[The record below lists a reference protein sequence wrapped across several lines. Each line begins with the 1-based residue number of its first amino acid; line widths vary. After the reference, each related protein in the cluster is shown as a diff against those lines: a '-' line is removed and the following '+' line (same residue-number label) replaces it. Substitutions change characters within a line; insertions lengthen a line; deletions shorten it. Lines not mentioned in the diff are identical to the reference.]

1 MVHKTH
7 DVIVVGAGPVGSHTA
22 YLLSKEGLNVGIFE
36 KNSAIGKDVNC
47 TGIISTECFAKF
59 NLSRDIILKP
69 INSIKAFSPSGNCIQ
84 YQSSSPIAYVINRSL
99 FDNKMNDLAVSAGAK
114 TYVNTRVDEILST
127 NGDFRITVKTGEEK
141 REFKSRVGVIANGF
155 ELNTLR
161 NIIKR
166 PRKFLYGIQTDAIMD
181 SVSTIEV
188 YFGNNIAPGSFGW
201 VVPTGEK
208 SAKIGLIT
216 KENPSIFLKKFLQNP
231 LVKKR
236 LQSSDERIKCS
247 LIPYGSTP
255 KSYAERLLIVGEAA
269 GQVKTTTGGG
279 IYFGLLCSAIA
290 ARTIMKAFQSGDF
303 GAKRFKEYETT
314 WRNTVEPEVKAGMKL
329 RNIFSRFS
337 DSQIDFLIDLAK
349 RDGIMPD
356 IKNSNFD
363 WQKDIIL
370 SLSRHLIS
378 KKLFRR

>member
-1 MVHKTH
+1 MMDKTH
-7 DVIVVGAGPVGSHTA
+7 DVIVIGAGPVGSHTA

-36 KNSAIGKDVNC
+36 KNTAIGEDVNC
-47 TGIISTECFAKF
+47 TGLISTECFTKF
-59 NLSRDIILKP
+59 KLSRDIIHKP
-69 INSIKAFSPSGNCIQ
+69 FDSIKAFSPSGNCIQ
-84 YQSSSPIAYVINRSL
+84 YQSSAPIAYVINRSL
-99 FDNKMNDLAVSAGAK
+99 FDNKMNRLAVDAGAT
-114 TYVNTRVDEILST
+114 TYLDMRVDEIVST
-127 NGDFRITVKTGEEK
+127 NGDFRITVKKGKEN
-141 REFKSRVGVIANGF
+141 REFKSKVGVLANGF

-161 NIIKR
+161 DIIKR
-166 PRKFLYGIQTDAIMD
+166 PKKFLYGIQTDAIMD
-181 SVSTIEV
+181 NVSTIEV

-208 SAKIGLIT
+208 STKIGLIT
-216 KENPSIFLKKFLQNP
+216 KENPSSFLKKFLQNP
-231 LVKKR
+231 LIKNR
-236 LQSSDERIKCS
+236 ILSSDEHIKCS
-247 LIPYGSTP
+247 LIPFGSIP

-290 ARTIMKAFQSGDF
+290 ARTIKKAFQRGDF
-303 GAKRFKEYETT
+303 SAKMFKEYETT
-314 WRNTVEPEVKAGMKL
+314 WKKTVEPEVKAGIKL
-329 RNIFSRFS
+329 RNLFSRFS
-337 DSQIDFLIDLAK
+337 DSQIDFLVDLAK
-349 RDGIMPD
+349 RDGILPD

>member
-1 MVHKTH
+1 MVNNTH

-22 YLLSKEGLNVGIFE
+22 YLLSKKGLNVGIFE
-36 KNSAIGKDVNC
+36 KNTAIGKDVNC
-47 TGIISTECFAKF
+47 TGIISTECFTKF

-69 INSIKAFSPSGNCIQ
+69 IDSIKAFSPSGNCIT

-99 FDNKMNDLAVSAGAK
+99 FDNKINNLAVDAGAT
-114 TYVNTRVDEILST
+114 TYLNTRVDEIVST
-127 NGDFRITVKTGEEK
+127 NGDFRITVKSGEEK
-141 REFKSRVGVIANGF
+141 REFNSKVGIVANGF

-161 NIIKR
+161 DSLKK
-166 PRKFLYGIQTDAIMD
+166 PKKFLYGIQTDATMND
-181 SVSTIEV
+181 VSTIEV

-208 SAKIGLIT
+208 STKIGLIT

-236 LQSSDERIKCS
+236 LQAVDERIKCS
-247 LIPYGSTP
+247 LIPYGSIP
-255 KSYAERLLIVGEAA
+255 RSYAERLLIVGEAA

-279 IYFGLLCSAIA
+279 IYFGLLCSVIA
-290 ARTIMKAFQSGDF
+290 ARTIMKAFQYGDF
-303 GAKRFKEYETT
+303 SKKMFMEYETT

-337 DSQIDFLIDLAK
+337 DNQIDFLIDLAK

-378 KKLFRR
+378 KKLFKR

>member
-1 MVHKTH
+1 MNKTH
-7 DVIVVGAGPVGSHTA
+7 DVIVIGAGPVGSHTA
-22 YLLSKEGLNVGIFE
+22 HLLAKKGLNVGIFE
-36 KNSAIGKDVNC
+36 KNTAIGDDVNC
-47 TGIISTECFAKF
+47 TGIISTECFTKF

-69 INSIKAFSPSGNCIQ
+69 IDSIKAFSPSGNCIQ
-84 YQSSSPIAYVINRSL
+84 YKSSSPIAYVINRSL
-99 FDNKMNDLAVSAGAK
+99 FDNKMNNMAVSAGAT
-114 TYVNTRVDEILST
+114 TYLNTRVDEIVST
-127 NGDFRITVKTGEEK
+127 NGDFRISVKTGKEK
-141 REFKSRVGVIANGF
+141 REFKSKVGILANGF

-161 NIIKR
+161 DIIKR
-166 PRKFLYGIQTDAIMD
+166 PNKFFYGIQTDALMD
-181 SVSTIEV
+181 GVNTIEV

-208 SAKIGLIT
+208 STKIGLIT
-216 KENPSIFLKKFLQNP
+216 KENPSIFLKKFLENP

-236 LQSSDERIKCS
+236 LYTSDEHIKCS
-247 LIPYGSTP
+247 LIPYGSIP

-290 ARTIMKAFQSGDF
+290 AQTIMKAFQCGDF
-303 GAKRFKEYETT
+303 SGKTLMEYETN
-314 WRNTVEPEVKAGMKL
+314 WRNTVEPEVKAGMKI
-329 RNIFSRFS
+329 RNLFSRFS
-337 DSQIDFLIDLAK
+337 DSQIDFLVDLAK
-349 RDGIMPD
+349 RDGILPD

>member
-7 DVIVVGAGPVGSHTA
+7 DVIIIGAGPVGSHTA
-22 YLLSKEGLNVGIFE
+22 YLLAKEGLNVGIFE

-47 TGIISTECFAKF
+47 TGIISTECFTKF
-59 NLSRDIILKP
+59 NLPRDIILKP

-84 YQSSSPIAYVINRSL
+84 YQSSSHVINRSL
-99 FDNKMNDLAVSAGAK
+99 FDNKMNNMAVSAGAT
-114 TYVNTRVDEILST
+114 TYVNTRVDEIVST

-141 REFKSRVGVIANGF
+141 RELKSKVGVLANGF

-161 NIIKR
+161 DIIKR
-166 PRKFLYGIQTDAIMD
+166 PKKFLYGIQTDATMN

-208 SAKIGLIT
+208 STKIGLIT

-247 LIPYGSTP
+247 LIPYGSIP

-290 ARTIMKAFQSGDF
+290 ARTIKKAFQCDDF
-303 GAKRFKEYETT
+303 SAKRFKEYETN
-314 WRNTVEPEVKAGMKL
+314 WRNTVEPEVKAGKKL

-337 DSQIDFLIDLAK
+337 DSQIDFLVDLAK

-356 IKNSNFD
+356 IRNSNFD

>member
-1 MVHKTH
+1 MVDKTH
-7 DVIVVGAGPVGSHTA
+7 DVIVIGAGPVGSHTA

-36 KNSAIGKDVNC
+36 KNTAIGKDVNC

-69 INSIKAFSPSGNCIQ
+69 IDSIKAFSPSGNCIQ
-84 YQSSSPIAYVINRSL
+84 YQSSSPIAYIINRSL
-99 FDNKMNDLAVSAGAK
+99 FDNKMNHMAVGAGAT
-114 TYVNTRVDEILST
+114 TYLNTRVEEIVST
-127 NGDFRITVKTGEEK
+127 NGDFRIKVNTGKEK
-141 REFKSRVGVIANGF
+141 RELKSRVGVLANGF

-161 NIIKR
+161 DIIKR
-166 PRKFLYGIQTDAIMD
+166 PKKFLYGIQTDAIMD

-208 SAKIGLIT
+208 STKIGLIT

-236 LQSSDERIKCS
+236 LHASDEHLKCS
-247 LIPYGSTP
+247 LIPFGSIP

-290 ARTIMKAFQSGDF
+290 ARTIMKAFQCGDF
-303 GAKRFKEYETT
+303 SAKRLKEYETN
-314 WRNTVEPEVKAGMKL
+314 WRNTVGPEVKAGMKL
-329 RNIFSRFS
+329 RNLFSRFS
-337 DSQIDFLIDLAK
+337 DSQIDFLVDLAK
-349 RDGIMPD
+349 RDGILPD